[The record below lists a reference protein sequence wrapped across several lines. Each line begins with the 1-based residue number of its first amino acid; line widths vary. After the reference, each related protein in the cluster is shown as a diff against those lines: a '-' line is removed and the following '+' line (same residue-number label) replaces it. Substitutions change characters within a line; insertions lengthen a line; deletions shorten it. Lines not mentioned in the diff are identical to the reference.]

1 MYHILKKFKHWIY
14 EKYRKK
20 SNWLEEK
27 IKEQY
32 KLMWKIDKDK
42 LTKCLIDLKKWK
54 FENNGS
60 SNNGL
65 IELGLKSSWGRLHG
79 DSSRL

>member
-1 MYHILKKFKHWIY
+1 ML
-14 EKYRKK
+14 
-20 SNWLEEK
+20 
-27 IKEQY
+27 
-32 KLMWKIDKDK
+32 KIDKDK

-65 IELGLKSSWGRLHG
+65 IELGLKSS
-79 DSSRL
+79 